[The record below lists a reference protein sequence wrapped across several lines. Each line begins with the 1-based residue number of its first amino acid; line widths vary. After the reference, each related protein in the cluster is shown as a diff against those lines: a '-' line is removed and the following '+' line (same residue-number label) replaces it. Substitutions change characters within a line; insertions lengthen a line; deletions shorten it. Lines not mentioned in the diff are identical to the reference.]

1 MTTTHDST
9 DITELNLVVASSD
22 LTQFARY
29 ARGRSSRE
37 IFELMA
43 NYFEMVG
50 DIVSAGG
57 GEVIKFM
64 GDAALMTFPEDGVDA
79 GLAALR
85 RLKEEGDDWCESRGM
100 PCRHV
105 IRAHFGDVVRGSIG
119 TRDTKRVDIFGET
132 VNTAFLVKS
141 SGLAVTPQLFRKLG
155 KEARTFLKKHTPPV
169 RYIGAQERHQD

>member
-1 MTTTHDST
+1 MTTIQKST
-9 DITELNLVVASSD
+9 DITELEMLVAFSD

-29 ARGRSSRE
+29 ARGRSNRE

-43 NYFEMVG
+43 DYCEMVG
-50 DIVSAGG
+50 DIISEGG

-79 GLAALR
+79 GLATLR
-85 RLKEEGDDWCESRGM
+85 RLKEEGDAWCEARGM
-100 PCRHV
+100 PCRHI
-105 IRAHFGDVVRGSIG
+105 IRAHFGDVVKGRIG
-119 TRDTKRVDIFGET
+119 TRTNKRIDIFGET

-155 KEARTFLKKHTPPV
+155 VDMRTFLKKHTPPV
-169 RYIGAQERHQD
+169 TYIGAHERHWD